1 MYDEYYKVMLQND
14 KIVLAEWEAS
24 HVKSAYTKRLIS
36 LKRDKIAYYEKLL
49 EENINEETTTE
60 TTRLAE

>member
-24 HVKSAYTKRLIS
+24 HVKTDYIKRLIS

-49 EENINEETTTE
+49 EENINEKVTTT
-60 TTRLAE
+60 TTGIAR